1 MQRRIHTR
9 ISTSNQVRRNGE
21 QKIVQTGSEFKI
33 DSNYIPIILPNTIH
47 KCKRKNLSS

>member
-21 QKIVQTGSEFKI
+21 RKIVQNGSVLPTMLELLL
-33 DSNYIPIILPNTIH
+33 SEIIQI
-47 KCKRKNLSS
+47 